1 MLIFANNAETTT
13 LGALTALAMN
23 ETREDTVE
31 VDFAARLLFHDPYLY
46 GAEMH
51 VTLHDPTGASAVV
64 EIAKLKR
71 VVTAG
76 SSVTF
81 TLERVRD
88 DHNNS
93 DGPSWAAGA
102 GVSARVTAG
111 MLGSFVQAPAAD
123 SQVCALEVGSD
134 SGQRKNIAFSSLP
147 VVSLATRHSDGHQDA
162 KEYPAGAELVFRT
175 RNIDVGPPDA
185 HDSGASYYGG
195 EIVVPS
201 PADGYQ
207 YQFLP
212 SPDAVTSGA
221 VSFPGDGNAVEAFSV
236 YDPLDHAGWWA
247 ATEVPIVLQESM
259 PGGKFVLT
267 EVGFMRKI
275 GSGSPATPAV
285 VSIGTMANST
295 LFLDHANL
303 AGAKRVSIPDE
314 GSFGVNDIVFTVHSQ
329 SDVSLIGSFYFKG
342 FVIHTGA

>member
-1 MLIFANNAETTT
+1 MLIFSDNAEAE
-13 LGALTALAMN
+13 LKSALTALAMY
-23 ETREDTVE
+23 ETRLDTVT
-31 VDFAARLLFHDPYLY
+31 VDATEALKFATPEY
-46 GAEMH
+46 GEEMH
-51 VTLHDPTGASAVV
+51 VTLSDPSSAPGVT
-64 EIAKLKR
+64 EIAVITEIDR
-71 VVTAG
+71 GVTDT
-76 SSVTF
+76 VF
-81 TLERVRD
+81 TLRRVRD
-88 DHNNS
+88 DDH
-93 DGPSWAAGA
+93 PEAKSWAIGA
-102 GVSARVTAG
+102 KLSGRVTAA
-111 MLGSFVQAPAAD
+111 MLRSFVQTD
-123 SQVCALEVGSD
+123 SEIPNVFSMNIVNPQASARAFAFRTFPVVPLGTPVGSEY
-134 SGQRKNIAFSSLP
+134 
-147 VVSLATRHSDGHQDA
+147 HQDA

-267 EVGFMRKI
+267 EVGFMRKS

-303 AGAKRVSIPDE
+303 AGPKRVSIPDE

-342 FVIHTGA
+342 FVVHTGS